1 MTSGLDS
8 TQSTHYYQRLHFDTI
23 ISICQVENISKLAAS
38 RTQVPHLFNM
48 RPFLASF
55 LLGVLALVSATPESQ
70 LKKAK
75 EDDDFW
81 ARKPMHTTDLMAG
94 KAHTKNQVSTSQ
106 TQIPTATTG
115 IPMTSVDN
123 YEL

>member
-1 MTSGLDS
+1 MTSGFDS
-8 TQSTHYYQRLHFDTI
+8 TQSTYYHQRLHFNTV
-23 ISICQVENISKLAAS
+23 ISIYQVENISRSAAS
-38 RTQVPHLFNM
+38 RTQIPNLFSM
-48 RPFLASF
+48 RLFLASF
-55 LLGVLALVSATPESQ
+55 LLAVLALVSATPESQ

-81 ARKPMHTTDLMAG
+81 TRKPMHTTDLMAG
-94 KAHTKNQVSTSQ
+94 KAHTINQVSTSQ